1 MRQIVRMVLQRHLAD
16 FDTFPTAWEG
26 INSNFTAPYQS
37 VWLNTSTSETGSI
50 TDKPKAKE
58 TGFLQVTLFYPM
70 GNGTRLIEERASELR
85 RHFYGLS
92 VIEDNVQVVVQS
104 PPLVASVQR
113 LDNLLALPITINYSA
128 YEL

>member
-26 INSNFTAPYQS
+26 VNGDFSAPYQS
-37 VWLNTSTSETGSI
+37 VWLNTSTSETGTI
-50 TDKPKAKE
+50 ADKPKAKE

-70 GNGTRLIEERASELR
+70 GEGTQRIEERASELR
-85 RHFYGLS
+85 QYFYGFS
-92 VIEDNVQVVVQS
+92 IIEENVQVVVQS
-104 PPLVASVQR
+104 PPLVANVQR